1 MKLLQSVF
9 LVTIFTVISS
19 VSLFSQSRQN
29 RSPEEMAKQQTEWM
43 TKELTLDE
51 GQVEKVSVINLK
63 YSKDLQKTWQQ
74 NQGNREAMRSAM
86 TKLTEE
92 KDKELKKVLTE
103 DQFKLYQK
111 KVAERRAQMRSQRG
125 GGKGGRK

>member
-19 VSLFSQSRQN
+19 VSLFSQSRQH
-29 RSPEEMAKQQTEWM
+29 RSPEDMAKQQTEWM
-43 TKELTLDE
+43 TKELTLDK
-51 GQVEKVSVINLK
+51 GQVEKISVMNLK
-63 YSKDLQKTWQQ
+63 YSKELQKTWQE

-92 KDKELKKVLTE
+92 KDKELKKVVTE
-103 DQFKLYQK
+103 DQFKLYKK
-111 KVAERRAQMRSQRG
+111 KVAERRAQMRGQRG
-125 GGKGGRK
+125 GGQGGTK